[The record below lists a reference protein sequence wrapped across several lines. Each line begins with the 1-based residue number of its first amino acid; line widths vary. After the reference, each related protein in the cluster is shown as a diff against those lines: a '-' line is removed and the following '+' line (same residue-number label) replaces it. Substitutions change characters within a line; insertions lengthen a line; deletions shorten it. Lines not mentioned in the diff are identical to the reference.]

1 MPQSRSTR
9 KVGPAV
15 LVIAA
20 LAASAFAPV
29 AAGEISGHELLRGG
43 LQVSAVPETLE
54 TPGAAARNAAQL
66 NARSKSERKPASD
79 PGAELRTQ
87 GGLRRDAFRLLLG
100 AD

>member
-1 MPQSRSTR
+1 MLPSRSGRTLAR
-9 KVGPAV
+9 AT

-20 LAASAFAPV
+20 LAASALAPV
-29 AAGEISGHELLRGG
+29 AAAERSGHELLRGG
-43 LQVSAVPETLE
+43 LRVRAAPETTE
-54 TPGAAARNAAQL
+54 APGATAQNPAL
-66 NARSKSERKPASD
+66 NVRPRSTRKTASD

>member
-9 KVGPAV
+9 KVGPAA

-29 AAGEISGHELLRGG
+29 AAAEMSGHELLRGG
-43 LQVSAVPETLE
+43 LQVSVVPETLD

-66 NARSKSERKPASD
+66 NVQSKRKPASD

>member
-1 MPQSRSTR
+1 MPQSRSR
-9 KVGPAV
+9 WKVAPLA

-20 LAASAFAPV
+20 LAALACAPV
-29 AAGEISGHELLRGG
+29 AAAERSGHELLRG
-43 LQVSAVPETLE
+43 LQVSVVPESLE
-54 TPGAAARNAAQL
+54 IPGAAAQNPAQL
-66 NARSKSERKPASD
+66 NARPKSGRKPASD